1 MMTMMHD
8 STFFSV
14 YTQSDD
20 DDDDQAV
27 LACVK
32 TLLLFVL

>member
-1 MMTMMHD
+1 MMMHD